1 VAAGTAAGQ
10 TLMTALLGAERDT
23 VHRGIVEKGN
33 AESVVAWRGLVL
45 ISAGLTELVLVS
57 PWVVAENSP
66 VPFDAIISN
75 AQ

>member
-1 VAAGTAAGQ
+1 
-10 TLMTALLGAERDT
+10 MTALLGAERDT